1 MEKIKQRQEKRQASF
16 EELKK
21 LHKLDENAQQLVKL
35 PVQELL
41 SKLQSGQLTATQV
54 LNAYTAKALE
64 VTERCNCVTEFN
76 PKALEYA
83 RLLDEKSKTK
93 GATLGPLHGLPVA
106 IKDDQDLEGMDTTM
120 GFAQNLN
127 KPAQESAVIVKVL
140 VNLGAVPFCKT
151 NLPQSILSFGSDN
164 PIYGIVKNGLRDT
177 LAPGGS
183 SSGSGSLVAGGGAP
197 IATGSDLGGSLRCPS
212 HYHGL
217 ASMRG
222 TTNRLSEKGMVEA
235 IPIITRKCFSDLTLY
250 SYYVYQKFI
259 IKIIKNYLL

>member
-1 MEKIKQRQEKRQASF
+1 MEKIKQRQTVREASF

-21 LHKLDENAQQLVKL
+21 LHKLDENAQKIVKL
-35 PVQELL
+35 PVHELL
-41 SKLQSGQLTATQV
+41 SKLQSGQLTATTV
-54 LNAYTAKALE
+54 LSAYTAKALE
-64 VTERCNCVTEFN
+64 VTERCNCVTEFST
-76 PKALEYA
+76 KASELA
-83 RLLDEKSKTK
+83 RNLDEKVKDK
-93 GATLGPLHGLPVA
+93 DATLEPLHGLPVA

-120 GFAQNLN
+120 GFAKNLN
-127 KPAQESAVIVKVL
+127 KPAKESAVIVKVL
-140 VNLGAVPFCKT
+140 MNLGAVPFCKT

-164 PIYGIVKNGLRDT
+164 PIYGIVKNGLRAS

-183 SSGSGSLVAGGGAP
+183 SSGSGSLVGGGGAP

-235 IPIITRKCFSDLTLY
+235 IPVITRKLFEN
-250 SYYVYQKFI
+250 I
-259 IKIIKNYLL
+259 